1 MPPSNPLAYATAK
14 AVYDRLGNRQD
25 HQRYEDAPVEAMIA
39 HLGLETAEAVVE
51 FGCGTGRW
59 ALEMLEHS
67 LPSTARYWGCDLSDT
82 MRRLARE
89 RLALYSD
96 RVTIV
101 QTNGCP
107 KFDLPDQ
114 SCDRLISTYVLDLL
128 SDKDIQ
134 TFLAEAKRIVRPG
147 GRMGLVGI
155 SPGCSPLSA
164 LVMRLWQWVHLL
176 KPEILGGCRP
186 MQLGDWLDTD
196 RWQIIHYQQ
205 TAMYGIA
212 SEVWVLEKR

>member
-1 MPPSNPLAYATAK
+1 MPLSNPLSYATAK

-25 HQRYEDAPVEAMIA
+25 HQRYEDPPVEAMIA
-39 HLGLETAEAVVE
+39 HLELETAETVVE

-59 ALEMLEHS
+59 ALEILEHS
-67 LPSTARYWGCDLSDT
+67 LPSTARYWGCDLSAT
-82 MRRLARE
+82 MVRLARE
-89 RLALYSD
+89 RLALHGD
-96 RVTIV
+96 RATIV
-101 QTNGCP
+101 QTQGCP
-107 KFDLPDQ
+107 TFDLPNQ

-134 TFLAEAKRIVRPG
+134 TFLSEAKRMVRPG

-155 SPGCSPLSA
+155 SPGCSLISA
-164 LVMRLWQWVHLL
+164 LAMRIWQWVHLL

-196 RWQIIHYQQ
+196 HWQIIHYQQ
-205 TAMYGIA
+205 TAIYGIA